1 MTTQIYATQVTAY
14 YLAALASYEAGGAA
28 LNIAGGTL
36 LVGDGNGSVPSISA
50 LIAANGV
57 THQVWSGQTINSVSV
72 DPSNPNQLDIAC
84 EIPAAIGGAEIG
96 PFNVTEFAILDVT
109 GACCVVGTTNLQKT
123 TSGEGQ
129 TSDLAWI
136 AAIVCSV
143 AGSVTV
149 TPPSAGY
156 ATMAQVIAG
165 YDANLPGVAAPITK
179 TDTVNSAGW
188 TNRVIGIAS
197 ASQPADPV
205 TPTWSA
211 AALGAGR
218 PASAAEYVA
227 GAPTGGGFAWP
238 WPTLQQVAA
247 SFASAASAIAAIGAS
262 LAGYLLKSG
271 GTMTGALVL
280 AADPTA
286 AAQAAT
292 KHYVDASIAGVSG
305 FLPEAGGTMTG
316 ALTLAADPTEPL
328 EAATKEYVDNAVA
341 GENPFTTTGIGAVLQ
356 LGLDYWAAGPATDLG
371 TYLGTYGSLVYGTDP
386 DGSGGAAGIYSSPG
400 ANWPFSESFQ
410 QMLRGVDARWPSSS
424 PPGIWTIISVAGVPA
439 ATGGQTVWLRR
450 TE

>member
-1 MTTQIYATQVTAY
+1 MTTLYATQVTAY

-36 LVGDGNGSVPSISA
+36 VAGDGNGSVPSISA

-136 AAIVCSV
+136 AAVVCSV

-165 YDANLPGVAAPITK
+165 YDANLPNVAAPITK
-179 TDTVNSAGW
+179 TDTTNSAGW
-188 TNRVIGIAS
+188 TNRVIGIAP
-197 ASQPADPV
+197 ASQPADAV
-205 TPTWSA
+205 TPTSSA

-218 PASAAEYVA
+218 PASAAEYGV
-227 GAPTGGGFAWP
+227 GAPTAGGFAWP
-238 WPTLQQVAA
+238 WPPLQQVAA
-247 SFASAASAIAAIGAS
+247 EFASVMSAISGLGTS

-280 AADPTA
+280 AADPTTA
-286 AAQAAT
+286 LGAAT
-292 KHYVDASIAGVSG
+292 KHYVDESIAGVTG

-316 ALTLAADPTEPL
+316 ALALAADPVSAMQ
-328 EAATKEYVDNAVA
+328 AATKEYVDNSLASA
-341 GENPFTTTGIGAVLQ
+341 NPFTTTGVGAMLDLAYNLGVTGHLATEYELIGATSALTVANLGGSGVYIISAS
-356 LGLDYWAAGPATDLG
+356 LGSNACNGLDARW
-371 TYLGTYGSLVYGTDP
+371 
-386 DGSGGAAGIYSSPG
+386 SGGAT
-400 ANWPFSESFQ
+400 
-410 QMLRGVDARWPSSS
+410 
-424 PPGIWTIISVAGVPA
+424 PPGIWQCISA
-439 ATGGQTVWLRR
+439 APCGNVDTTGTTPVGQGMCRLLRIS
-450 TE
+450 